1 MSPPGTGDGALGADS
16 ADRGRRAFRS
26 ADDFAVEAHRAA
38 DGVVPGSRQLADAI
52 RGAAARAAASV
63 AIAAAARG
71 TPHSRLVEARDALV
85 EARYLLHLARRT
97 GVLDARRF
105 RPAASRHESALRDL
119 ESWIREGPPG

>member
-1 MSPPGTGDGALGADS
+1 LSPPGTDDAARGADS

-38 DGVVPGSRQLADAI
+38 DGVVANSRQLADAI
-52 RGAAARAAASV
+52 REAAARAAASV
-63 AIAAAARG
+63 AIAAAVRG
-71 TPHSRLVEARDALV
+71 GSRSRLLEARDTLV

-105 RPAASRHESALRDL
+105 RPAASRHDSALRDL
-119 ESWIREGPPG
+119 ESWIREGPTG